1 MTYNL
6 RTHASKQ
13 VQGKMRYNLR
23 RSEPRQLQGSTS
35 DINDELEEQPTT
47 AELLESTH
55 HLENNDFVT
64 KIVKKPRTERVA
76 VARKYPSSV
85 KIVIKPPRL
94 SKLKPPSRSDGFKTD
109 RKALKILNTASQE
122 LIARI
127 NKAADANEMIDLAS
141 KAFDFLDIVPVDY
154 TPVYEA
160 AHSVISQ
167 RCDIE
172 ALVQQKPQYAFDTIT
187 AHNEAASEFSEAE
200 ERYSGVNRELEEAQR
215 DVDGS
220 TARLNYL
227 YDERKKA
234 EEEKKEIEAKVA
246 AVRADKASCDEAY
259 SRAKSKLEEI
269 APKMSEA
276 QKEIDEFERRWKE
289 VTERLNLAMEEL
301 SRLRI

>member
-1 MTYNL
+1 MPVVY
-6 RTHASKQ
+6 
-13 VQGKMRYNLR
+13 
-23 RSEPRQLQGSTS
+23 EP
-35 DINDELEEQPTT
+35 EEQPTT

-55 HLENNDFVT
+55 HLENNDFLT
-64 KIVKKPRTERVA
+64 RIVKKPRTERVA

-122 LIARI
+122 LIAGI

-154 TPVYEA
+154 NTG
-160 AHSVISQ
+160 
-167 RCDIE
+167 
-172 ALVQQKPQYAFDTIT
+172 PQYAFDTIT

-200 ERYSGVNRELEEAQR
+200 ERYSGVNRELEEAQH

-234 EEEKKEIEAKVA
+234 EEDKEENEAKVV
-246 AVRADKASCDEAY
+246 AVRADKLSCDEAY

-276 QKEIDEFERRWKE
+276 QKDIDEFERRWKE
-289 VTERLNLAMEEL
+289 VTERSNLAMEEL
-301 SRLRI
+301 SSLRI